1 MCTSLFLLLFDKMNG
16 DGKIDRDKA
25 MEVLTIITSGNE
37 EQHALGVE
45 VLEACADI
53 DVNDD
58 Q

>member
-1 MCTSLFLLLFDKMNG
+1 MNG

-25 MEVLTIITSGNE
+25 MEILTIIASGNG
-37 EQHALGVE
+37 EQQALGVE

-53 DVNDD
+53 DVNED